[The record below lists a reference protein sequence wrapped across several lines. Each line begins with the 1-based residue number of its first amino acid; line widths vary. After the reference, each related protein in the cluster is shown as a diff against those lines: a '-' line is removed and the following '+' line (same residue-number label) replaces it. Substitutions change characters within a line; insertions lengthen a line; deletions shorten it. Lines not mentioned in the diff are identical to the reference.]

1 MDWKEKIKKIED
13 IIKNKDKKI
22 TLEEYKNL
30 LIELREIIS
39 ESRNEK
45 LDKSIDK
52 ITFESGKIYG
62 LYYAIEL
69 LKKVE

>member
-1 MDWKEKIKKIED
+1 MDWKERIKEIED
-13 IIKNKDKKI
+13 IIKNKEKTI
-22 TLEEYKNL
+22 TLEERKNL
-30 LIELREIIS
+30 LIKLREIIS
-39 ESRNEK
+39 ESRNDK

-69 LKKVE
+69 LKKVK